1 MAVTGVARLTT
12 RAVRF
17 IRLILHITSGLLQ
30 SFVLP
35 YISATRQNR
44 MASNWARKFL
54 RILNIKLSLS
64 GTLPVCDRQ
73 GAILVA
79 NHISWLDI
87 VAILAVYPVRFVAKA
102 EISTWPVLG
111 RLCRNAG
118 TLFIEREKRND
129 TLRINQQI
137 AGVLKSGHSVV
148 IFPEGTTGDGDVLRH
163 FHASLLQ
170 PAVTTRTLLYPVAIR
185 YSSCDGS
192 RNSSVAYVSVTMLQ
206 SLIQIL
212 AEPEI
217 RVELIFKEP
226 VSGADR
232 NRREL
237 ARLAEKAIA
246 RTLSLNIRHMA
257 PEIPSDLPVE
267 RM

>member
-1 MAVTGVARLTT
+1 MAATGVNRLT
-12 RAVRF
+12 RSVRF

-30 SFVLP
+30 SFALP
-35 YISATRQNR
+35 YVSTVRQNR
-44 MASNWARKFL
+44 MACNWAQKFL
-54 RILNIKLSLS
+54 RILKVKLCP
-64 GTLPVCDRQ
+64 GGVLPVCGRQ
-73 GAILVA
+73 GVVFVA

-87 VAILAVYPVRFVAKA
+87 MVILAVYPVHFVAKA
-102 EISTWPVLG
+102 EIGTWPILG

-118 TLFIEREKRND
+118 TLFIDRKKRGD

-137 AGVLKSGHSVV
+137 SSILKDGRSVV
-148 IFPEGTTGDGDVLRH
+148 IFPEGTTGDGNVLQH

-170 PAVTTRTLLYPVAIR
+170 SAVTAETLLYPVAIR
-185 YSSCDGS
+185 YRNRDGS
-192 RNSSVAYVSVTMLQ
+192 RNSSVAYVSVTILQ
-206 SLIQIL
+206 SLMQIL

-217 RVELIFKEP
+217 QVELIFREP
-226 VSGADR
+226 IPGAGR

-246 RTLSLNIRHMA
+246 QTLSLNVVRTV
-257 PEIPSDLPVE
+257 PETLSDLPAE